1 VREEEQRKE
10 QNKII
15 KYKFDFP
22 SQIKIIE
29 TRISVSMSEIY
40 IIYIKRRRRESREY
54 RRDDEK

>member
-40 IIYIKRRRRESREY
+40 IICIKRRRRESREY

>member
-40 IIYIKRRRRESREY
+40 IIYKEKETRE
-54 RRDDEK
+54 